1 MDLLITPLSLAM
13 AVNLIKGF
21 EGVET
26 QAYLDPVGVP
36 TICSGLTRYPNGAPV
51 RIGDVCNE
59 AVCERYLE
67 DMLRNNYIPP
77 LFSIPGWSN
86 FGPRRQAVLIS
97 FAWNLGA
104 RFYGNTG
111 FETISSVLDE
121 GSKKP
126 EAYSKMPEALSLYV
140 KANGVEL
147 EGLKIR
153 RRQEGELWQCEDDGV
168 MKFRCVIPTFLKKA
182 PIQSSFLSNDGKQG
196 FEAGETFEAVA
207 FEGLADE
214 AHAWVTLAE
223 AGERWAVYMPH
234 WTLIEPEPSS
244 DVEDKVDWGDFGSKV
259 GPVATVGELLSYD
272 KRRRPVEGSKEEE
285 ELFYIAGQYSSIQE
299 AWGGPLG
306 ITSGYRP
313 EPINTRVGGV
323 PGSYHSK
330 GMALDI
336 YPVGESCSVFYK
348 WLARRWSGGLGDG
361 CHKGFVHIDTR
372 SNGEFHSR
380 AGVKPSAIWSY

>member
-1 MDLLITPLSLAM
+1 MDLLITPLSLAI

-26 QAYLDPVGVP
+26 KAYLDPIGVP

-51 RIGDVCNE
+51 RMGDVCNE
-59 AVCERYLE
+59 AVCQRYLE
-67 DMLRNNYIPP
+67 DMLKHEYIPP
-77 LFSIPGWSN
+77 LYKIPGWN
-86 FGPRRQAVLIS
+86 GFGPRRQAVLIS

-104 RFYGNTG
+104 NFYGSTG
-111 FETISSVLDE
+111 FESITAVLDE
-121 GSKKP
+121 GVKRP
-126 EAYSKMPEALSLYV
+126 EAYSKMPDALNLYV

-147 EGLKIR
+147 DGLKVR

-168 MKFRCVIPTFLKKA
+168 MKFRCIVPTFLKQA
-182 PIQSSFLSNDGKQG
+182 PIESKFLSSDGKQG
-196 FEAGETFEAVA
+196 FEIGEEVEAVSFA
-207 FEGLADE
+207 GLAE
-214 AHAWVTLAE
+214 NAHAWITLAE
-223 AGERWAVYMPH
+223 IGERWSIYIPH
-234 WTLIEPEPSS
+234 WQFVFPDPAK
-244 DVEDKVDWGDFGSKV
+244 DVDEEIDWGNFAASV
-259 GPVATVGELLSYD
+259 GEHATVGELISFD

-285 ELFYIAGQYSSIQE
+285 ELFYIAGQYSLIQE

-313 EPINTRVGGV
+313 EPINTRVGGA

-336 YPVGESCSVFYK
+336 YPVGESCAAFYK
-348 WLARRWSGGLGDG
+348 WLARRWTGGLGDG

-372 SNGEFHSR
+372 NDGAFHAR

>member
-26 QAYLDPVGVP
+26 KAYLDAVGVP

-51 RIGDVCNE
+51 RMGDVCNE

-67 DMLRNNYIPP
+67 DMLKHEYIPP
-77 LFSIPGWSN
+77 LYSIPGWN
-86 FGPRRQAVLIS
+86 GFGPRRQAVLIS
-97 FAWNLGA
+97 FAWNLGPN
-104 RFYGNTG
+104 FYGGKG
-111 FETISSVLDE
+111 FETITSVLNE
-121 GSKKP
+121 GARKP
-126 EAYSKMPEALSLYV
+126 EAYSQMPDALNLYV

-153 RRQEGELWQCEDDGV
+153 RRREGELWQCEDNGK
-168 MKFRCVIPTFLKKA
+168 MKFECIVPTFLKQAAIDNK
-182 PIQSSFLSNDGKQG
+182 FLSNDGKQG
-196 FEAGETFEAVA
+196 FETGEAIEVVS
-207 FEGLADE
+207 FEGMADN
-214 AHAWVTLAE
+214 AHAWITLAE
-223 AGERWAVYMPH
+223 LGERWAIYIPH
-234 WTLIEPEPSS
+234 WMLAWPKPSA
-244 DVEDKVDWGDFGSKV
+244 DVDEKVDWGDFSAMV
-259 GPVATVGELLSYD
+259 GEHATVGELISYD
-272 KRRRPVEGSKEEE
+272 KRRRPIEGSKEEE
-285 ELFYIAGQYSSIQE
+285 ELFYIAGQYSLIQE

-313 EPINTRVGGV
+313 EPINTQVGGS

-336 YPVGESCSVFYK
+336 YPVGESCAVFYK
-348 WLARRWSGGLGDG
+348 WLAKRWTGGLGDG

-372 SNGEFHSR
+372 NNGEFQPR